1 MFFKKNHVKT
11 ISRAK
16 AAPACLTRISL
27 PDGPSAGDNGYESRL
42 NVMQNSTW
50 VARVGASIRNLAV
63 AGGLALTGALASGQA
78 PAGAASS
85 AQPAAAASLSDSLLA
100 KATALYDSTT
110 KSGLRGFDCQ
120 VHPDWKEIIAS
131 SRGGAPVSGDD
142 PRLALVSTAKIT
154 LHARMA
160 GGSTLD
166 WQASAGEPLSPS
178 KQAEGQ
184 ALLERAH
191 HGIENTLLGVLK
203 LWIPLVDGSVAES
216 LGEEGATIAATDTGY
231 TVRSGDK
238 LLTENFDGGLL
249 LKRYLTTDA
258 GATVDIAPTYE
269 QEQHGLQLTAFS
281 AQVSPGGGA
290 GGQAQ
295 QMDVAVTYQSVSGM
309 QIPSAVNIDVA
320 NIVTMNF
327 KLDGC
332 AANPAR

>member
-16 AAPACLTRISL
+16 TAPACLTRISL

-42 NVMQNSTW
+42 NVMRNFSW
-50 VARVGASIRNLAV
+50 VAGARASMR
-63 AGGLALTGALASGQA
+63 GGAASGALALAGLI
-78 PAGAASS
+78 AGAQIPMVSS
-85 AQPAAAASLSDSLLA
+85 GPTPPAAVASLSDSLLA

-120 VHPDWKEIIAS
+120 VHPDWKGIIAS

-166 WQASAGEPLSPS
+166 WQASAREPLSPS

-216 LGEEGATIAATDTGY
+216 LGEEGVTIAATDTGY

-249 LKRYLTTDA
+249 LKRYLTADA

-269 QEQHGLQLTAFS
+269 QEQNGLQLTAFS
-281 AQVSPGGGA
+281 AQVSPGSGA
-290 GGQAQ
+290 GGKAQ
-295 QMDVAVTYQSVSGM
+295 RMDVAVTYQSVSGM